1 MVIGNFLAPQIAD
14 VVLDCNK
21 QAAMNTLTIASFKI
35 NKRVI
40 ALIAMLLLSGFGMFG
55 QEVKNQVVMP
65 QAVEAIA
72 AEGDDDNSMEL
83 VGWLLATK
91 QSQVKSV
98 KMESTISTNATGKKN
113 FINNGLTPNRI
124 LSRTFL
130 KKAIAFD
137 STIA

>member
-1 MVIGNFLAPQIAD
+1 
-14 VVLDCNK
+14 
-21 QAAMNTLTIASFKI
+21 MNALTGTIKI

-55 QEVKNQVVMP
+55 QEVRTES
-65 QAVEAIA
+65 QAIQFTGEIA
-72 AEGDDDNSMEL
+72 AEGDDNASMEL
-83 VGWLLATK
+83 VGWMFASK
-91 QSQVKSV
+91 QAQMKSV

-113 FINNGLTPNRI
+113 FINNGMTPNRI